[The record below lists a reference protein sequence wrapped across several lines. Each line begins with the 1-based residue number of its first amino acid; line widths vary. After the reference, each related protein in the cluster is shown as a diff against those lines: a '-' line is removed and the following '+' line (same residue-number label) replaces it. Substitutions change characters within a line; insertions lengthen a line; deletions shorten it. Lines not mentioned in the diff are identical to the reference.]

1 MSHLSN
7 SRRPASRRAAPSSAS
22 TKQQG
27 IVLVASLLLLLIVTM
42 LGLSAFRDISIQE
55 KVSSNFR
62 MKTLTFETAN
72 SAVQDQ
78 WPGMMI
84 VQGTESLIDARNRNM
99 DGDYDLDWDGD
110 GTVDMDLSV
119 DADICYRGV
128 DIAPGTDADF
138 AAYLFEMT
146 TQSSDPNGAVSQ
158 IRQSGYIIAEAT
170 DIVLPASCP

>member
-1 MSHLSN
+1 MSYRTKGRHF
-7 SRRPASRRAAPSSAS
+7 AARMATPPKSAA
-22 TKQQG
+22 KQQG

-42 LGLSAFRDISIQE
+42 LGLSAFRDISVQE

-62 MKTLTFETAN
+62 MKTMTFETAN

-84 VQGTESLIDARNRNM
+84 VQGTESLVDVRTRTM
-99 DGDYDLDWDGD
+99 DNDYDLDWDGD
-110 GTVDMDLSV
+110 GTTDLDLAV
-119 DADICYRGV
+119 DAEICYRGV

-146 TQSSDPNGAVSQ
+146 TESSDPNGAVSQ
-158 IRQSGYIIAEAT
+158 IRQSGYIVAEAT
-170 DIVLPASCP
+170 DIVLPVSCP

>member
-1 MSHLSN
+1 MSHSQRN
-7 SRRPASRRAAPSSAS
+7 HSTRYRAQPPRAG
-22 TKQQG
+22 KEQG

-62 MKTLTFETAN
+62 MKTMTFETAN

-78 WPGMMI
+78 WPSLMVVLPG
-84 VQGTESLIDARNRNM
+84 ESMIDARTRVM
-99 DGDYDLDWDGD
+99 DTDFDLDWDGD
-110 GTVDMDLSV
+110 GTTDMDLDV

-146 TQSSDPNGAVSQ
+146 TEASDPNGAVSQ
-158 IRQSGYIIAEAT
+158 IRQTGYIIAEAT
-170 DIVLPASCP
+170 DIVLPESC